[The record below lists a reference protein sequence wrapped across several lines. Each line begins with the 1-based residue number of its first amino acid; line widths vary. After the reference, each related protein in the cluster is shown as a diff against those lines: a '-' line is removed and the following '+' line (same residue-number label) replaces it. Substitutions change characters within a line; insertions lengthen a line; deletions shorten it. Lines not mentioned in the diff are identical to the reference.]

1 MVAHQHGPTKKR
13 PQFYGY
19 FSILVYLTIIVAAA
33 LWLIYGH
40 LPPQDYLPISFVVI
54 AITGFV
60 AYFILDRKV
69 RL

>member
-1 MVAHQHGPTKKR
+1 MVAYQQGKPKKR

-33 LWLIYGH
+33 LWLVYDH

-60 AYFILDRKV
+60 AFFILDRKV
-69 RL
+69 KL